1 MIALVDIW
9 DALDLDAGT
18 ETGAPAVVAIAGG
31 GGKTSLLYRLGREA
45 AARGLRAVLA
55 GTTRFTPAP
64 GGRMPPLL
72 RGTESALTPSV
83 QAALHTEA
91 VVVASPTREPEGRLA
106 AISSETACAIAA
118 IKGLGLLA
126 LEADG
131 SKLRPFKAPAE
142 HEPVVPPCATH
153 LVTVV
158 GADAIDA
165 PLDER
170 HVHRPERVRAIA
182 GASAAICD
190 IPLLALV
197 LASPDGGR
205 RHAEGRQF
213 AVLVNKAELAPEG
226 SLELA
231 RALREEG
238 VPRVVVASLRDE
250 EQPVRELFASTSA
263 RSG

>member
-1 MIALVDIW
+1 MDLW
-9 DALDLDAGT
+9 DALDLDA
-18 ETGAPAVVAIAGG
+18 ERDAPAVVAIVGG
-31 GGKTSLLYRLGREA
+31 GGKTALLYRLGREA
-45 AARGLRAVLA
+45 EARGLRAVLA
-55 GTTRFTPAP
+55 GTTRFTPEPA
-64 GGRMPPLL
+64 GRMPRL
-72 RGTESALTPSV
+72 ESARESLLPRVVDS
-83 QAALHTEA
+83 ALRDDA
-91 VVVASPTREPEGRLA
+91 VVVATPGRESKGRLA
-106 AISSETACAIAA
+106 AISVETADAIARLG
-118 IKGLGLLA
+118 GLGLLA

-142 HEPVVPPCATH
+142 HEPVVPPLATH
-153 LVTVV
+153 VVAVV

-190 IPLLALV
+190 IPLLARV

-205 RHAEGRQF
+205 KRAEGRQF
-213 AVLVNKAELAPEG
+213 AVLVNKAELAPAG
-226 SLELA
+226 AHDLA

-250 EQPVRELFASTSA
+250 EQPVREVFASIA
-263 RSG
+263 RAG